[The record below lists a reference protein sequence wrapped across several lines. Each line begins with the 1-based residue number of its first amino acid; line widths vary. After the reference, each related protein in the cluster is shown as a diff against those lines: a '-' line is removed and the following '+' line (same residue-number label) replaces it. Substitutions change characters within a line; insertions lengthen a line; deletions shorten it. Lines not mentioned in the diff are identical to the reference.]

1 MSLRNPNSAY
11 PNEIAAFIAAFF
23 IARPF
28 GRVPLDR
35 MLVKLEVSRDA
46 ELFQPARVAQTWVY
60 RTYDTKDSASRITHH
75 GPGTPAPVS
84 ITGLALRPDQ
94 QPWIKGHGS

>member
-1 MSLRNPNSAY
+1 VLEGFFFVFKASQFAY

-35 MLVKLEVSRDA
+35 MLVKLEVSRGA
-46 ELFQPARVAQTWVY
+46 ELFQPARVAKTWV
-60 RTYDTKDSASRITHH
+60 
-75 GPGTPAPVS
+75 
-84 ITGLALRPDQ
+84 
-94 QPWIKGHGS
+94 

>member
-1 MSLRNPNSAY
+1 MSLRHLNSAY
-11 PNEIAAFIAAFF
+11 SNEIAAFIAAFF

-60 RTYDTKDSASRITHH
+60 RTYDTSGQCIGDH
-75 GPGTPAPVS
+75 GP
-84 ITGLALRPDQ
+84 RPRD
-94 QPWIKGHGS
+94 PGPRFDN